1 MYPELSGKV
10 AVISGAGGNLGRA
23 VARRLHAENV
33 QLALIDINEPALE
46 RFVRDQGWPQE
57 TVLIGEVD
65 LTRKDE
71 VDRYIERAT
80 ATFEAIDILVNVA
93 GGFKMGLSY
102 AMDESDWDF
111 LMNLN
116 ARSAFLLSTA
126 VVRTM
131 LEKGRQGRIINIAA
145 RAALAG
151 SAGLSAYSASK
162 AAVLRLTE
170 SLAAELQEH
179 GITVNAVLPSTLD
192 TPQNRQAMPNADFSK
207 WVTPE
212 SLADVIAFLASEGAR
227 DISGAGIPVYGRA

>member
-10 AVISGAGGNLGRA
+10 AVISGVGGNLGRA
-23 VARRLHAENV
+23 VALRLRAENTRLV
-33 QLALIDINEPALE
+33 LLDINGQALE
-46 RFVRDQGWPQE
+46 AFAREQGWPAE
-57 TVLIGEVD
+57 AVVIGAVD

-71 VDRYIERAT
+71 VDRFVERVA
-80 ATFEAIDILVNVA
+80 ATFGAIDILVNVA

-102 AMDESDWDF
+102 EMEERDWDF

-116 ARSAFLLSTA
+116 AKSAFLLSAA

-131 LEKGRQGRIINIAA
+131 LAKGQKGRIINIAA

-151 SAGLSAYSASK
+151 PASLSAYSASK

-170 SLAAELQEH
+170 SLAAELLEH
-179 GITVNAVLPSTLD
+179 GVTVNAVLPSTID
-192 TPQNRQAMPNADFSK
+192 TPQNRQAMPNADFTK

-212 SLADVIAFLASEGAR
+212 SLADVIAFLTSNGAR
-227 DISGAGIPVYGRA
+227 DISGAGIPVYGRS